1 MSNNKFQRF
10 FDARKEQGESEQ
22 PVETPPAAAQAV
34 EPQPTPAPDIPVTP
48 KRIGRPPGGKKS
60 DPTYQQVTA
69 YVRRATYQK
78 TQVKLW
84 QAGVKKD
91 FSDLVEELLAKWVAE

>member
-1 MSNNKFQRF
+1 MNNKFQNF
-10 FDARKEQGESEQ
+10 FDARKAKEESEQ
-22 PVETPPAAAQAV
+22 ETEISPPLAAAQIV
-34 EPQPTPAPDIPVTP
+34 EHAPAETPVAP

-60 DPTYQQVTA
+60 DPAYQQVTA

-84 QAGVKKD
+84 QSGVKKD
-91 FSDLVEELLAKWVAE
+91 FSDLVEELLAQWVEE

>member
-1 MSNNKFQRF
+1 MNNKFQSF
-10 FDARKEQGESEQ
+10 FDARKGKGESEQ
-22 PVETPPAAAQAV
+22 ETEVSPPAAQIVEHAPVETP
-34 EPQPTPAPDIPVTP
+34 TTP

-60 DPTYQQVTA
+60 DPAYQQVTA

-84 QAGVKKD
+84 QSGVKKD
-91 FSDLVEELLAKWVAE
+91 FSDLVEELLAKWVEE